1 MSPLGRLFI
10 AAVLINGAYD
20 AVRVAVS
27 YRVLALGGDAAM
39 VGIVAGTFALLPMLL
54 ALYFGRFVD
63 RSGSRGVFFLG
74 IVLSALAV
82 GGAALAPSIA
92 VLAVVNTV
100 LGLGQIMTMIGA
112 QGFVME
118 LTDRSRHVNGF
129 AAFTLAVSLG
139 QSIGTPALGLLL
151 GAGPQPDTVETT
163 MPLLVMAAVMV
174 IALPFAA
181 SLPQRAWGGSAA
193 RVQGGASLGSLL
205 RRPGMVP
212 SIYAALVVIAGV
224 DLITAY
230 MPVIGESVGLSPFV
244 VTLLVAVRSVF
255 SMVSRATLPWIL
267 RTVQQRLILM
277 VTPVVTVPAAIVLG
291 LTGETLVLA
300 AALAVIGFFW
310 GLNQPVTMNWVT
322 AAAPQ
327 GDRSAAL
334 SLRLTGNRAA
344 QVVIP
349 LGAGAVAGISGPGSV
364 FLLLGAVSAI
374 SAVSTTVSLK
384 RTPFP
389 ELSALV
395 GRRSEERPEAPP
407 DRPPCDPIGTTDP
420 VTDSRKLNKR

>member
-1 MSPLGRLFI
+1 MTPLVRLFI

-27 YRVLALGGDAAM
+27 YRVLALGGDAAT
-39 VGIVAGTFALLPMLL
+39 VGVVAGTFALLPMLL
-54 ALYFGRFVD
+54 ALHFGRFVD
-63 RSGSRGVFFLG
+63 RSGSRGVFFVG
-74 IVLSALAV
+74 IVLSAIAV
-82 GGAALAPSIA
+82 SGAAVSPSIA

-118 LTDRSRHVNGF
+118 LTERSRHVNGF

-139 QSIGTPALGLLL
+139 QSVGTPAIGLLL
-151 GAGPQPDTVETT
+151 GSGGTTGAVETT
-163 MPLLVMAAVMV
+163 FPLFVMAAVMV

-181 SLPQRAWGGSAA
+181 SLPRRARGGGAA
-193 RVQGGASLGSLL
+193 RGEGGASMYALL

-224 DLITAY
+224 DLVTAY

-244 VTLLVAVRSVF
+244 VTLLVSVRSVF
-255 SMVSRATLPWIL
+255 SMISRASLPWIL
-267 RTVQQRLILM
+267 RRWPQKTILM
-277 VTPVVTVPAAIVLG
+277 LTPVVTVPAAIVLG
-291 LTGETLVLA
+291 LADQTLVLG

-322 AAAPQ
+322 AAAPV

-349 LGAGAVAGISGPGSV
+349 LGAGAVAGVAGPGSV
-364 FLLLGAVSAI
+364 FLLLGAVSAV
-374 SAVSTTVSLK
+374 SAVSTAVSLR
-384 RTPFP
+384 RTPFA
-389 ELSALV
+389 ELGTTATRET
-395 GRRSEERPEAPP
+395 GEPSEEPP
-407 DRPPCDPIGTTDP
+407 DETTGTTDP
-420 VTDSRKLNKR
+420 ENGNRKLSNR